1 MDDKKRQAARE
12 ALAPVIE
19 AEAAA
24 FDSIDTS
31 SVPEHLQNKTFD
43 EVLEDLRD
51 REDYDEAMA
60 EHRAN
65 PKTYTFDEVLEE
77 LGLLFEHGGMVRSRR
92 LFALELRCCL
102 LLLGVQLVYME

>member
-77 LGLLFEHGGMVRSRR
+77 LGITHEELDALPDAE
-92 LFALELRCCL
+92 LELEDESEKSENC
-102 LLLGVQLVYME
+102 ENA